1 MFDKEKI
8 YFVNYYDYINDGK
21 DIREFIVPVNYIN
34 HCIDYDDR
42 CSEQYYK
49 IYFDVTIALNPDDA
63 FKLGDL
69 LDLDVQE
76 MYDCIGMDD
85 VNFLYPNTYQ
95 MNGINLLEYLK

>member
-1 MFDKEKI
+1 MLDREKI
-8 YFVNYYDYINDGK
+8 YFINYYDYINDGK

-34 HCIDYDDR
+34 HSIDYDDR
-42 CSEQYYK
+42 CSEQHYK

-76 MYDCIGMDD
+76 MYDYIGVDD
-85 VNFLYPNTYQ
+85 VNFLYPNTYH